1 MKQRNADAQETMR
14 AASPILE
21 DNYWTLGWRESSA
34 NEPNAYAVPAG
45 AIVKPARGNEARRK
59 EGLLSKKLKEDG
71 VACVVGDFVN

>member
-34 NEPNAYAVPAG
+34 NEPNAYAVNPAG
-45 AIVKPARGNEARRK
+45 AIVKPARGNEARRRASFQK
-59 EGLLSKKLKEDG
+59 RLKG
-71 VACVVGDFVN
+71 AVHI